1 MKLTYI
7 DICGFRG
14 YRNSVRI
21 DFAQGFT
28 IIDGR
33 NGVGKSTI
41 FDAIEYALTGS
52 ISKYEEAKA
61 SGESVADYIW
71 WTGDGPAP
79 TDRYVEVGFRDSE
92 GDINIRRTQFLDPE
106 NDVMHNLEVR
116 LCEPSLSPLEP
127 IQRLCGTAII
137 RDEHITRLS
146 LDLKEA
152 DRYALLREALGAND
166 ADEWIARGNRLVT
179 LAKNRVTTCQSEVTS
194 VNAEVAS
201 GTKRLDEVR
210 ASIVE
215 ETVMSEVVD
224 RLRQFTNS
232 NIAPDQLAG
241 PVRETIARTTKEI
254 SALQS
259 LSFRWGSIEA
269 HKQILPA
276 LEEKLHL
283 ARKQY
288 ADAEASILEFSIL
301 ENTQSSSKL
310 AEEAASIMN
319 LVSIGRSIGVK
330 EGHCPLCS
338 HEQSENEFEIG
349 IKAAEGL
356 ALRLNED
363 AARAAEREYR
373 KEAALKILEL
383 AKQTIEISE
392 AEHKDISLSLINF
405 DSDWEELGLSKEA
418 TVEDILSQT
427 LLLQQKL
434 ETAQRDFR
442 VLETLRFSS
451 NLEKVKQFEID
462 ATSRLLRAQERFGK
476 ARKALNSAQALH
488 DAARRAASETL
499 DRRLERVLPLM
510 SELFRR
516 LRPHPVWNDIEYSI
530 RGDVKRFLKL
540 QVGEDLNPQFLF
552 SSGQRRATGLAF
564 LLSVNLSLA
573 WSRWKTILLDDPV
586 QHVDD
591 FRTVHL
597 AELMAQLVANGR
609 QIICS
614 VEDEALADLL
624 CRRLPVEPYGGKR
637 VTLGPNTDGSLTT
650 LVDRVLSPL
659 ELNSMMKIPMQAA
672 AG

>member
-1 MKLTYI
+1 MKLTYL
-7 DICGFRG
+7 DLCGFRG
-14 YRNSVRI
+14 YRNPVHI
-21 DFAQGFT
+21 YFAEGFT

-71 WTGDGPAP
+71 WTGEGPAP

-92 GDINIRRTQFLDPE
+92 GDIKVRRTQLSGPE
-106 NDVMHNLEVR
+106 NAVLQNLELR
-116 LCEPSLSPLEP
+116 LCEPALSPLEP
-127 IQRLCGTAII
+127 IQRLCVTAII

-166 ADEWIARGNRLVT
+166 ADEWITRGNRLVT
-179 LAKNRVTTCQSEVTS
+179 LAKNRVVTSQSEVAS

-210 ASIVE
+210 ASLVE

-241 PVRETIARTTKEI
+241 PVRETIARTTNQI

-259 LSFRWGSIEA
+259 LNVHWGSIEV
-269 HKQILPA
+269 HKQNLPA
-276 LEEKLHL
+276 LKEKLHL

-288 ADAEASILEFSIL
+288 AVAEASILDFSIL

-319 LVSIGRSIGVK
+319 LVSIGRSIGAK

-338 HEQSENEFEIG
+338 HEQSQNEFENG
-349 IKAAEGL
+349 IKAAEAL
-356 ALRLNED
+356 AMRLNED
-363 AARAAEREYR
+363 AALAAEREYR
-373 KEAALKILEL
+373 KDAAVKILEL

-392 AEHKDISLSLINF
+392 AEYKDVSIILINF
-405 DSDWEELGLSKEA
+405 ESELEKLGLGKEA
-418 TVEDILSQT
+418 TMEDILAHTQ
-427 LLLQQKL
+427 LLQNKL
-434 ETAQRDFR
+434 EIAQRDFR

-451 NLEKVKQFEID
+451 ELEKVKQLEID
-462 ATSRLLRAQERFGK
+462 ATSRLMKAQERFGK
-476 ARKALNSAQALH
+476 ARKALSGAQALH

-499 DRRLERVLPLM
+499 DLRLERVLPLM

-597 AELMAQLVANGR
+597 AELMAQLVSNGR

-659 ELNSMMKIPMQAA
+659 EQNSMMKIPMQSA